1 MTQPLTLCLSQA
13 TFEALHLAAEGRG
26 KKASV
31 NKTDLTALLMDH
43 ARVLAKLKDLHIE
56 MEEVT

>member
-1 MTQPLTLCLSQA
+1 MTQALTLYLPQK

-43 ARVLAKLKDLHIE
+43 ARVLAKLSDLHVDT
-56 MEEVT
+56 EEAT